1 MLRTLSALLAGATMC
16 AVGLLSAAPQEPKRG
31 EKVVIPGGMDGQV
44 KSVDQEKQ
52 TLTIVTS
59 GGRERTFTVTDETT
73 MVGPRGGKV
82 RRRLHD
88 RRFHEGLDVTILA
101 DGNTAKEVHLGF
113 SHREKGQSSSQSTLA
128 KRSPRATKEATG
140 GAAAVKR
147 PRSELSEPSKIA
159 AKAAPK
165 TGAQEEEEDED
176 NEIPGK
182 VKSYDPERR
191 PPVLVVTLLNG
202 QNRSFFL
209 GSDVKLLVGGRASR
223 LGLKDPALKVG
234 TPLTVIVEP
243 GGRRV
248 RELHVSPTATAKSK
262 KAA

>member
-1 MLRTLSALLAGATMC
+1 MLRTLIALLAGASMC
-16 AVGLLSAAPQEPKRG
+16 AVGLLSAATQEPKKG
-31 EKVVIPGGMDGQV
+31 EKVVIPGGIEGQV

-59 GGRERTFTVTDETT
+59 AGRERTYSVTDEST

-88 RRFHEGLDVTILA
+88 PRFHEGLDVTIVA
-101 DGNTAKEVHLGF
+101 DGKTAKEVHLGF
-113 SHREKGQSSSQSTLA
+113 SGRQQSQSTSPLTPA
-128 KRSPRATKEATG
+128 RRSPSATKEATG
-140 GAAAVKR
+140 GAATVTR
-147 PRSELSEPSKIA
+147 PQSGSSGPGRVA

-165 TGAQEEEEDED
+165 ARAQEEEDDDD

-191 PPVLVVTLLNG
+191 PPVLVITLLNG

-209 GSDVKLLVGGRASR
+209 GSEVKLLVRGRASR
-223 LGLKDPALKVG
+223 LGLKDPAIKVG
-234 TPLTVIVEP
+234 TSLTVILEP

-248 RELHVSPTATAKSK
+248 KELHVSTPAAVGSK
-262 KAA
+262 KAG

>member
-1 MLRTLSALLAGATMC
+1 M
-16 AVGLLSAAPQEPKRG
+16 PY
-31 EKVVIPGGMDGQV
+31 DY
-44 KSVDQEKQ
+44 
-52 TLTIVTS
+52 
-59 GGRERTFTVTDETT
+59 
-73 MVGPRGGKV
+73 
-82 RRRLHD
+82 
-88 RRFHEGLDVTILA
+88 
-101 DGNTAKEVHLGF
+101 
-113 SHREKGQSSSQSTLA
+113 
-128 KRSPRATKEATG
+128 
-140 GAAAVKR
+140 
-147 PRSELSEPSKIA
+147 
-159 AKAAPK
+159 
-165 TGAQEEEEDED
+165 